1 MSSVSW
7 IDMTC
12 SAYFPIKQGV
22 KMKRIALTI
31 NGAKHEFVVGPERV
45 LLDLLRDDLGLTGA
59 KQSCDRKGQCGAC
72 MVIVNGK
79 TVLSCLTKVYTLE
92 EAEVITVE
100 GLGTP
105 GNPHLIQQAFVLAG
119 AIQCGYCT
127 PGMIMAAK
135 TLLDASPDP
144 SVEDIKKGLS
154 RNLCRCTGYKKIIEA
169 VQLAGRFIRGEI
181 TPDAVCP
188 TSDDKSMGV
197 CHPRPS
203 ALAKACGTAH
213 FTADIRL
220 KNALELAVLRSHLPH
235 ARIVSIDATE
245 ALAMPGVAGV
255 VTAADIKGSNILKY
269 IVADRPVLCKD
280 KVRYIGDPILIVGAE
295 TKAQAEAAISVVR
308 VELEPLPVMS
318 CPEDSLGPDAVS
330 VHDELPNLCFQQ
342 PQIKGDAETALKN
355 SDAVIEAQFKTQ
367 INHQA
372 PLEPEAAVAYWEDP
386 EEGEDPTLVIVSR
399 SINIHLHLAML
410 QAALGWENM
419 RYREA
424 YSGGQFGIRID
435 VISEGIA
442 GAAAIHFKRAV
453 RYIPSIAESMLMSS
467 KRHSFKMHVRMGA
480 DSHGKLTA
488 YCNDILIDKGAYY
501 SIGHV
506 VLHRSLLM
514 LSGSY
519 HIPNIQAMG
528 RLVYTN
534 NPWGSAARGA
544 GPPQTNFALE
554 CAMDMLADK
563 IGMDPFEF
571 RLLNSLQSGQSK
583 STGRVVD
590 LWCFPELMEA
600 MRPHYERAVREA
612 KAMSSGRIRRGV
624 GIGTGAFGIGGPG
637 DVSVAAVELDA
648 DGGVSVYAAAA
659 DPGEGNDSM
668 LSQLTSAFMNIP
680 LRKVRLH
687 TRDTDNTA
695 ASGPAAGSRITYMI
709 GGALINALEQLKT
722 AMQETG
728 AKTSVEL
735 ETAGKSKRYLGRK
748 KNEDAGPLDPQTG
761 QGPSFESQVHA
772 VQMVELE
779 VDTET
784 GQVVIR
790 KMTTAVDAG
799 RVINPQNLTGQLEG
813 GMDMGVGFALRE
825 EYVAGKTRD
834 WVSFKFP
841 TIRTSFEME
850 TLIRETPRPKG
861 PLGATG
867 IGEMCMVPTAPAVI
881 NAIKNA
887 AGIWICDLPAT
898 PEKIKA
904 ALNPEK

>member
-1 MSSVSW
+1 
-7 IDMTC
+7 
-12 SAYFPIKQGV
+12 
-22 KMKRIALTI
+22 MKRIGLFI
-31 NGAKHEFVVGPERV
+31 NGARHEFVVGPEQV

-79 TVLSCLTKVYTLE
+79 TVLSCLTRVHSLDN
-92 EAEVITVE
+92 AQVITVE

-105 GNPHLIQQAFVLAG
+105 ENPHLIQQAFVLAG

-127 PGMIMAAK
+127 PGMIIATKA
-135 TLLDASPDP
+135 LLDVNPDP
-144 SVEDIKKGLS
+144 SVDAIKKALT

-169 VQLAGRFIRGEI
+169 VQLAGRFIRGET
-181 TPDAVCP
+181 TPEVICP
-188 TSDDKSMGV
+188 KPGDGVMGV
-197 CHPRPS
+197 SHPRPS
-203 ALAKACGTAH
+203 AMAKACGTAH

-220 KNALELAVLRSHLPH
+220 KGALELAVLRSTVPH
-235 ARIVSIDATE
+235 ARIVSIDASAAE
-245 ALAMPGVAGV
+245 KMPGVAGV
-255 VTAADIKGSNILKY
+255 VTAADIKGTNILKY
-269 IVADRPVLCKD
+269 LVADRPVLCKD
-280 KVRYIGDPILIVGAE
+280 KVRYIGDPILIVAAD
-295 TKAQAEAAISVVR
+295 TRAQALAALAAVR
-308 VELEPLPVMS
+308 VDLDPLPVMR
-318 CPEDSLGPDAVS
+318 CPEDSLQADAVKI
-330 VHDELPNLCFQQ
+330 HDDLPNLCFEQ
-342 PQIKGDAETALKN
+342 PQIKGNAEEALKA
-355 SDAVIEAQFKTQ
+355 SAAVIEARFQTQ

-372 PLEPEAAVAYWEDP
+372 PLEPEATVAYWEDQ
-386 EEGEDPTLVIVSR
+386 EEGEEPRLVIVGR
-399 SINIHLHLAML
+399 SINIHLHLGML

-419 RYREA
+419 RYQEA
-424 YSGGQFGIRID
+424 YSGGQFGIKID

-442 GAAAIHFKRAV
+442 GAAALHFKRPV
-453 RYIPSIAESMLMSS
+453 RYIPSLAESMLMSS
-467 KRHSFKMHVRMGA
+467 KRHAFKMNVRLGA
-480 DSHGKLTA
+480 DSQGKLTA
-488 YCNDILIDKGAYY
+488 YCNDYIVDKGAYY

-506 VLHRSLLM
+506 VVHRSLLM

-519 HIPNIQAMG
+519 HIPSIGARA

-544 GPPQTNFALE
+544 GPPQVNFALE

-571 RLLNSLQSGQSK
+571 RLLNSLQPGQSK
-583 STGRVVD
+583 STGRIVQE
-590 LWCFPELMEA
+590 WCFPELMEA
-600 MRPHYERAVREA
+600 MRPHYERAVKEA
-612 KAMSSGRIRRGV
+612 KAHGQGQNRGQNRIRRGV
-624 GIGTGAFGIGGPG
+624 GLGAGAFGIGGPG
-637 DVSVAAVELDA
+637 DISVAAVELDV
-648 DGGVSVYAAAA
+648 DGGISIYAAAA

-668 LSQLTSAFMNIP
+668 LSQLTAEFMGIP
-680 LRKVRLH
+680 LDKVRLY

-722 AMQETG
+722 AMRETG
-728 AKTSVEL
+728 SRTSAEL
-735 ETAGKSKRYLGRK
+735 EAAGKPKRYLGRK

-779 VDTET
+779 VDTES
-784 GQVVIR
+784 GRVSIL
-790 KMTTAVDAG
+790 KMTTTVDAG
-799 RVINPQNLTGQLEG
+799 PVINPQNLTGQLEG

-825 EYVAGKTRD
+825 EYVAGKTKD
-834 WVSFKFP
+834 WVTFKFP
-841 TIRTSFEME
+841 TIRNSFEMQ
-850 TLIRETPRPKG
+850 TIIRETPRPKG

-867 IGEMCMVPTAPAVI
+867 VGEMCMVPTAPAVI

-887 AGIWICDLPAT
+887 TGIWIHDLPAT